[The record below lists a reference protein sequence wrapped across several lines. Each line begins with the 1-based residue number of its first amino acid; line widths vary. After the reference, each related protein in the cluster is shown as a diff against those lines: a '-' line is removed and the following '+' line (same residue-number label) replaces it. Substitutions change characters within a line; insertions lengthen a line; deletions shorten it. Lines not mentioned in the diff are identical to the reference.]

1 MGQVP
6 LSCSTTT
13 FVVLVFPWLAVF
25 ASESVV
31 AVGGRSAHAEH
42 AEHAHAALGR
52 GLQETASEEPAP
64 LDDGRGACTA
74 ACRAV
79 QFGALAV
86 VGLCLLVMKLQIAK
100 KSRLADAAAKETADC
115 SEAAD
120 EEALD

>member
-6 LSCSTTT
+6 LSCSTTF
-13 FVVLVFPWLAVF
+13 FVILVVPWLAVL

-31 AVGGRSAHAEH
+31 ANHAHADPQH
-42 AEHAHAALGR
+42 AAALGR
-52 GLQETASEEPAP
+52 ALQETATTEEPAP
-64 LDDGRGACTA
+64 PDDGRGTCHA

-100 KSRLADAAAKETADC
+100 KSRLADAAKAD

>member
-13 FVVLVFPWLAVF
+13 LVVLVFPWLAVF

-42 AEHAHAALGR
+42 AEHAALGR
-52 GLQETASEEPAP
+52 RALQETASEEPAP

-79 QFGALAV
+79 QFGALSV

>member
-6 LSCSTTT
+6 LSCSTTF
-13 FVVLVFPWLAVF
+13 FVILVVPWLAVF
-25 ASESVV
+25 ANESVV
-31 AVGGRSAHAEH
+31 AVGGRD
-42 AEHAHAALGR
+42 HAHADPQHAAALVR
-52 GLQETASEEPAP
+52 ALQETATTEEPAP
-64 LDDGRGACTA
+64 PDDGRGTCHA

-100 KSRLADAAAKETADC
+100 KSRLADAAKAKAD

-120 EEALD
+120 EVALD